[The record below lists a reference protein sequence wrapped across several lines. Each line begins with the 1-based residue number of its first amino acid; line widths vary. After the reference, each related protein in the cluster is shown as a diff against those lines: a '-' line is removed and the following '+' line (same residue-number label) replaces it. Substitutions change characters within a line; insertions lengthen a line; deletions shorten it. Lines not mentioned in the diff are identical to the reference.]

1 MKIRIIRKERRTFLF
16 FREED
21 IILPLR
27 MNQMALLNGEQIRNQ
42 ISYAHI
48 WGKLMLDIHI
58 LLPIENFFALFH
70 MQKAVCSCERAP

>member
-1 MKIRIIRKERRTFLF
+1 
-16 FREED
+16 
-21 IILPLR
+21 

>member
-1 MKIRIIRKERRTFLF
+1 MKIRIIRKERRTFLLF
-16 FREED
+16 QEED

-27 MNQMALLNGEQIRNQ
+27 MNQMALLNGEKIKNQ

-48 WGKLMLDIHI
+48 CGKMMLDIYI
-58 LLPIENFFALFH
+58 LLRIENFFALVH